1 MNALRVK
8 TCMLYMYFKETSLI
22 SHASLESS
30 INQSINQSIRTNHMV
45 TFKRC
50 CTHCRENWGLE
61 IEVPEKG
68 ITAQQLQVG
77 RCCKT
82 RRHRRNLSLLDD
94 GQLLSEKFGT
104 LILGGKL
111 FNNWSHHRVRQ
122 RCVNG
127 GPPGQ
132 LLGVQTYTMRQVVWS
147 WGLAVDEAMITRRF
161 RGIESI
167 SMDLETVRLPREDVL
182 YREELERWSVIIQG
196 LRQRPLHH
204 LFVLIKS
211 LSYPCRGRHGVLERR
226 LVQPGHSVR
235 NLCLTQVQQ
244 RGPCSS
250 LSLGRVDLEHSP
262 GRSDRLP
269 EGIILRSRNLLPV
282 TLSILVLRKCS
293 LGIHV
298 QCCIKVEGRL
308 IPCCGL
314 HWRGSGEW
322 GTWSGIPW
330 LAVVPRSSHGRSR
343 RSHGSPGLSV
353 GLLGPSDKRTNRTL
367 RSMEEPLWRLGSCWR
382 SSRSGWSRVV
392 WVTFR
397 NR

>member
-1 MNALRVK
+1 
-8 TCMLYMYFKETSLI
+8 
-22 SHASLESS
+22 
-30 INQSINQSIRTNHMV
+30 
-45 TFKRC
+45 
-50 CTHCRENWGLE
+50 
-61 IEVPEKG
+61 
-68 ITAQQLQVG
+68 
-77 RCCKT
+77 
-82 RRHRRNLSLLDD
+82 
-94 GQLLSEKFGT
+94 
-104 LILGGKL
+104 
-111 FNNWSHHRVRQ
+111 
-122 RCVNG
+122 
-127 GPPGQ
+127 
-132 LLGVQTYTMRQVVWS
+132 MRQVVWS

-182 YREELERWSVIIQG
+182 YREELERWRVIIQG
-196 LRQRPLHH
+196 LRQRRLHH
-204 LFVLIKS
+204 LLVLIKP
-211 LSYPCRGRHGVLERR
+211 LSYPCRGCHGVLERR

-250 LSLGRVDLEHSP
+250 LSLGRVDLERSP

-282 TLSILVLRKCS
+282 ALSILVLRKCS

-298 QCCIKVEGRL
+298 QGCIKVERRL

-322 GTWSGIPW
+322 GTGSGIPW

-343 RSHGSPGLSV
+343 RSHGNPGLSV
-353 GLLGPSDKRTNRTL
+353 GLLGPSDKRTDWTL

>member
-1 MNALRVK
+1 MPTPSSTMPVARQSPSRLRQCGAK
-8 TCMLYMYFKETSLI
+8 SARRAPTWNPSTFLGCGSIRRLARLL
-22 SHASLESS
+22 ASLEGSWTGPS
-30 INQSINQSIRTNHMV
+30 GASWKGRLLCDRPLCWGCRRAQPVKHRRPRSCLLGWLLRAGLDFFLSGESHWWACHTISLSDGSDLRLKYLSFRTNPMM
-45 TFKRC
+45 TFKRR
-50 CTHCRENWGLE
+50 CTHCTENWGLE

-68 ITAQQLQVG
+68 ITAQQLQV
-77 RCCKT
+77 RRRCKT

-147 WGLAVDEAMITRRF
+147 WGLAVDEAMIARRF

-167 SMDLETVRLPREDVL
+167 SMDLVTVRLPREDVL

-196 LRQRPLHH
+196 LRQRRLHH
-204 LFVLIKS
+204 LFVLFKS

-250 LSLGRVDLEHSP
+250 LSLGRVDLERSP

-282 TLSILVLRKCS
+282 ALSILVLQMLS
-293 LGIHV
+293 WN
-298 QCCIKVEGRL
+298 
-308 IPCCGL
+308 PCPML
-314 HWRGSGEW
+314 H
-322 GTWSGIPW
+322 
-330 LAVVPRSSHGRSR
+330 
-343 RSHGSPGLSV
+343 
-353 GLLGPSDKRTNRTL
+353 
-367 RSMEEPLWRLGSCWR
+367 
-382 SSRSGWSRVV
+382 
-392 WVTFR
+392 
-397 NR
+397 